1 MTQAQLRKF
10 RNQKK
15 AILALKDETE
25 RMVESGKLS
34 FQALRQMD
42 EVVFGLFYAEK
53 AINRVIDIASNAE
66 EEP

>member
-10 RNQKK
+10 RSQKK

-53 AINRVIDIASNAE
+53 AINRVIDIAKNAE